1 MSLPSSSRYHRS
13 QTSHALLCAAGYF
26 AQSCGLIRT
35 MRSRLHVPMKT
46 VDHTPADK
54 LLTFVLYIADGME
67 ALTDAEKGHHPL
79 STDVVLAQSW
89 DQLSFPH
96 HTGVNTLLQRLT
108 DGNVAEVEQVIND
121 VSEPFLQQDIQ
132 AARRAGDVVLI
143 LDLTGEPV
151 TDQSQSYPE
160 TAYGYMDGTL
170 EKGYQLAAVSL
181 RGAHHRTFLAGFH
194 HPGNTVSAPCLHEL
208 IAASEARLGH
218 PHRRPELIDIRIAA
232 IEQERERALRLAQE
246 HEQKRQAAVARRERC
261 QQSLTETEA
270 TWQDMEAHCDGNQP
284 LAPTGRL
291 ACLRRQRET
300 WQHMA
305 QRAEQQSVRAT
316 TMVQAHQA
324 TVEYLQQQIAELR
337 QYQARLEAENA
348 STATVLPIRLILDAG
363 FTTAENMTWLIEQG
377 YDMDGKPHAPA
388 VAPALHRRAKREPDV
403 QVNRNTT
410 MIEVGGYQMAGCP
423 YPLRWALCCQKQGQ
437 RVRYEAM
444 FSYRTGQRPTL
455 RQWFRDYHQRAD
467 VEAGFKQGKGIFGLG
482 RFHTRSKNG
491 IRVQEILVLF
501 ACNFMAWLRDWLV
514 RQPSNR
520 FLAQKGIKELVRVVG
535 QAEATATI
543 NGMGGL
549 LCFDAR
555 GPYPGQRLY
564 MSLLPIQPE
573 PTAFRRSQFF
583 NSS

>member
-1 MSLPSSSRYHRS
+1 MPPLPSRYQRG
-13 QTSHALLCAAGYF
+13 QTCHALLCAAGYF
-26 AQSCGLIRT
+26 AQACGLIGA

-54 LLTFVLYIADGME
+54 LVTFFQYILAGLD
-67 ALTDAEKGHHPL
+67 ALPEAEKGHHPL
-79 STDVVLAQSW
+79 SADAVLAQSW
-89 DQLSFPH
+89 DQCSFPH
-96 HTGVNTLLQRLT
+96 HTGVSTMLHRLT
-108 DGNVAEVEQVIND
+108 DDNVTEVERLIND
-121 VSEPFLQQDIQ
+121 VSAPFLQHDIQ
-132 AARRAGDVVLI
+132 AAVRTGAVVLI

-170 EKGYQLAAVSL
+170 EKGYQLAAISL

-194 HPGNTVSAPCLHEL
+194 HPGNTVSVSCLHEL

-218 PHRRPELIDIRIAA
+218 PRRRPELLDIRIAA
-232 IEQERERALRLAQE
+232 IERERQRPLRLAQE
-246 HEQKRQAAVARRERC
+246 HEQKQQAAVVRLERC
-261 QQSLTETEA
+261 QQHLAETEA
-270 TWQDMEAHCDGNQP
+270 TWRNLEALHDGQQC

-291 ACLRRQRET
+291 ACLRRQREA
-300 WQHMA
+300 WQRMA
-305 QRAEQQSVRAT
+305 QRAEQQRVRAT
-316 TMVQAHQA
+316 AMVHAHQA
-324 TVEYLQQQIAELR
+324 TAEHLSQQMAALR
-337 QYQARLEAENA
+337 QDQARLEAENA
-348 STATVLPIRLILDAG
+348 STVTFLAIRLILDAG
-363 FTTAENMTWLIEQG
+363 FATAENMTWLIEQG

-388 VAPALHRRAKREPDV
+388 VAPALHRYARREPDV
-403 QVNRNTT
+403 QVNRNTA

-455 RQWFRDYHQRAD
+455 RQWFGDYHQRAD

-491 IRVQEILVLF
+491 IRVQEIMVLF

-514 RQPSNR
+514 RQPTNR
-520 FLAQKGIKELVRVVG
+520 FLAQKGIKELVRVASH
-535 QAEATATI
+535 AEATATI
-543 NGMGGL
+543 NGMGSL
-549 LCFDAR
+549 LSFNAR

-564 MSLLPIQPE
+564 LSALPIQPK
-573 PTAFRRSQFF
+573 PAAYGRSQFF

>member
-1 MSLPSSSRYHRS
+1 MSQPSSLHIQRG

-54 LLTFVLYIADGME
+54 LLTFALYIAAGME
-67 ALTDAEKGHHPL
+67 ALPEAEKGHHPL
-79 STDVVLAQSW
+79 NTDDMLARSW
-89 DQLSFPH
+89 DQRSFPH
-96 HTGVNTLLQRLT
+96 HTGVSTLLHRLT
-108 DGNVAEVEQVIND
+108 DDNVAEVEQVIND
-121 VSEPFLQQDIQ
+121 VSAPFLQHDIQ
-132 AARRAGDVVLI
+132 AARQAGAVVLI
-143 LDLTGEPV
+143 FDLTGEPV

-181 RGAHHRTFLAGFH
+181 RGPHHRTFLAGFH

-218 PHRRPELIDIRIAA
+218 PCRRPELITRRIDA
-232 IEQERERALRLAQE
+232 IEHERERPLRLAQE
-246 HEQKRQAAVARRERC
+246 REQQRQAAEERLQRC
-261 QQSLTETEA
+261 RQHLVETESA
-270 TWQDMEAHCDGNQP
+270 WQDLEAHHDSSQP

-291 ACLRRQRET
+291 ACLRRQRDA
-300 WQHMA
+300 WQQMV
-305 QRAEQQSVRAT
+305 QRAEQQICRAT
-316 TMVQAHQA
+316 AMAQAHRATAEQA
-324 TVEYLQQQIAELR
+324 NLQIDALR
-337 QYQARLEAENA
+337 QDQARLQAENI
-348 STATVLPIRLILDAG
+348 STATFLPIRLILDAG
-363 FTTAENMTWLIEQG
+363 FATAENITWLIEQG
-377 YDMDGKPHAPA
+377 YDLDGKPHAPA
-388 VAPALHRRAKREPDV
+388 VAPALHRWAGREPDV
-403 QVNRNTT
+403 QVNRNTWMT
-410 MIEVGGYQMAGCP
+410 EVGGYQMAGCS
-423 YPLRWALCCQKQGQ
+423 YPLRWALCCQRQGQ

-455 RQWFRDYHQRAD
+455 RQWFGDYHQRAD
-467 VEAGFKQGKGIFGLG
+467 IEAGFKQGKGIFGLG

-491 IRVQEILVLF
+491 IQVQEILVLF
-501 ACNFMAWLRDWLV
+501 IANFVAWLRDWLV

-520 FLAQKGIKELVRVVG
+520 FLAQKGIKELVRVAG

-549 LCFDAR
+549 LCFDTR

-564 MSLLPIQPE
+564 LSMLPIQPE
-573 PTAFRRSQFF
+573 PAARSRSQFF